1 MVNIIIY
8 INIYYIFKGFLKFSE
23 CKKPLNE
30 TLKLETLKL
39 SGLTIK
45 FSNMA
50 TNELKTNK
58 VRRLRGSASIRE
70 DGTFDFRP
78 DGQGTSKQED
88 IKTVRKSRSY
98 RTSGEKQQSI
108 VAHIAV
114 AADTKDPAYEMYR
127 DFREI
132 TKDLGGEIGARGPR
146 GNASKPSRYR
156 LETLEIPPRSKGCLQ

>member
-1 MVNIIIY
+1 
-8 INIYYIFKGFLKFSE
+8 
-23 CKKPLNE
+23 
-30 TLKLETLKL
+30 
-39 SGLTIK
+39 
-45 FSNMA
+45 MA
-50 TNELKTNK
+50 TNELKTSK

-78 DGQGTSKQED
+78 DGQGASKQED

-114 AADTKDPAYEMYR
+114 AADTKDPAYGIYR

-132 TKDLGGEIGARGPR
+132 PSVLKRKRAFGKGEVTISAPR
-146 GNASKPSRYR
+146 CY
-156 LETLEIPPRSKGCLQ
+156 E

>member
-1 MVNIIIY
+1 M
-8 INIYYIFKGFLKFSE
+8 S
-23 CKKPLNE
+23 P
-30 TLKLETLKL
+30 
-39 SGLTIK
+39 
-45 FSNMA
+45 
-50 TNELKTNK
+50 NELKTSK

-78 DGQGTSKQED
+78 DGQGASKQED

-114 AADTKDPAYEMYR
+114 AADTKDPAYEMYS

-132 TKDLGGEIGARGPR
+132 PSVLKRKRAFGKGEVTISAPR
-146 GNASKPSRYR
+146 CYV
-156 LETLEIPPRSKGCLQ
+156 

>member
-1 MVNIIIY
+1 
-8 INIYYIFKGFLKFSE
+8 
-23 CKKPLNE
+23 
-30 TLKLETLKL
+30 
-39 SGLTIK
+39 
-45 FSNMA
+45 MA

-108 VAHIAV
+108 VAHIVV

-132 TKDLGGEIGARGPR
+132 TKDLGGFEPNYSGLRKYGSRPARLTLTPR
-146 GNASKPSRYR
+146 ESTAHGKR
-156 LETLEIPPRSKGCLQ
+156 CLQWRVAWCRPPFFFNFFFKNPARVENSS

>member
-1 MVNIIIY
+1 
-8 INIYYIFKGFLKFSE
+8 
-23 CKKPLNE
+23 
-30 TLKLETLKL
+30 
-39 SGLTIK
+39 
-45 FSNMA
+45 MA

-132 TKDLGGEIGARGPR
+132 TKDLGGFERIEKRGVSRTSRGVSRTLRGVRCRGAGF
-146 GNASKPSRYR
+146 
-156 LETLEIPPRSKGCLQ
+156 

>member
-1 MVNIIIY
+1 
-8 INIYYIFKGFLKFSE
+8 
-23 CKKPLNE
+23 
-30 TLKLETLKL
+30 
-39 SGLTIK
+39 
-45 FSNMA
+45 MA

-132 TKDLGGEIGARGPR
+132 TKDLGGFERIEKRGEPYFRRLRSVLFRVSKVRFESLESTARGFV
-146 GNASKPSRYR
+146 SRDCS
-156 LETLEIPPRSKGCLQ
+156 PPAREGLGVGFFFFNFFFKNPARVENSS

>member
-1 MVNIIIY
+1 
-8 INIYYIFKGFLKFSE
+8 
-23 CKKPLNE
+23 
-30 TLKLETLKL
+30 
-39 SGLTIK
+39 
-45 FSNMA
+45 MA
-50 TNELKTNK
+50 SNELKTSK

-78 DGQGTSKQED
+78 DGQGASKQED

-132 TKDLGGEIGARGPR
+132 PSVVKRKRGFR
-146 GNASKPSRYR
+146 QG
-156 LETLEIPPRSKGCLQ
+156 RSYD

>member
-1 MVNIIIY
+1 
-8 INIYYIFKGFLKFSE
+8 
-23 CKKPLNE
+23 
-30 TLKLETLKL
+30 
-39 SGLTIK
+39 
-45 FSNMA
+45 MA
-50 TNELKTNK
+50 TNELKTSK

-78 DGQGTSKQED
+78 DGQGVSKQED

-132 TKDLGGEIGARGPR
+132 PSVLKRGKVLSARAKLRLAPPDVTFSRPR
-146 GNASKPSRYR
+146 KYGSK
-156 LETLEIPPRSKGCLQ
+156 

>member
-1 MVNIIIY
+1 
-8 INIYYIFKGFLKFSE
+8 
-23 CKKPLNE
+23 
-30 TLKLETLKL
+30 
-39 SGLTIK
+39 
-45 FSNMA
+45 MA
-50 TNELKTNK
+50 SNELKTNK

-132 TKDLGGEIGARGPR
+132 TKDLGGFERIPVPAGKVLEKTDDFRLTVNQAQGRIECSWSIDLREHADFMKQFYELLNQQSKCLYYNEDFLKQQCRALARR
-146 GNASKPSRYR
+146 GTK
-156 LETLEIPPRSKGCLQ
+156 